1 MAIAA
6 WRKQQR
12 IETLRTIAIV
22 VAQTNPE
29 KAQKALDDMLAETFP
44 EIGHDRQKS
53 VDKALKL
60 MKEESKVVYRAKPL
74 DEKPT
79 EGWIKNA
86 TAIRSLERLR
96 KNRRA

>member
-12 IETLRTIAIV
+12 ISLLQTMAV
-22 VAQTNPE
+22 VVSNTNPE
-29 KAQKALDDMLAETFP
+29 KAQKVLDDLLAEMFP
-44 EIGHDRQKS
+44 EIAQDRQKS
-53 VDKALKL
+53 VDKALLL

-74 DEKPT
+74 DEKPA
-79 EGWIKNA
+79 EGWIKGA